1 MNDEPDDE
9 GTDPGVTTDNPG
21 FAGDTVSLASELDA
35 GFGGDTV
42 SLGGEPGFGAVVGD
56 TGSLGGE
63 AVAGF
68 AGDTVSLTGDTVFAL
83 AGFEELDE
91 EGTDPGDDGERTDP
105 GLEIT

>member
-1 MNDEPDDE
+1 ML
-9 GTDPGVTTDNPG
+9 
-21 FAGDTVSLASELDA
+21 AGL
-35 GFGGDTV
+35 
-42 SLGGEPGFGAVVGD
+42 
-56 TGSLGGE
+56 
-63 AVAGF
+63 